1 MLVST
6 RTPKAHITAGIWCLS
21 HRGLGDLP
29 RSSDAGGREAAASR
43 CEDGRCWHL
52 PFCSFLSDCTA
63 AKTPKLAHGGLI

>member
-6 RTPKAHITAGIWCLS
+6 RTPKANITAGIWCLS

-29 RSSDAGGREAAASR
+29 RGSDAGGREAAAFP

-52 PFCSFLSDCTA
+52 PFCSSLPDRTA
-63 AKTPKLAHGGLI
+63 AKTPKLAHRGLI